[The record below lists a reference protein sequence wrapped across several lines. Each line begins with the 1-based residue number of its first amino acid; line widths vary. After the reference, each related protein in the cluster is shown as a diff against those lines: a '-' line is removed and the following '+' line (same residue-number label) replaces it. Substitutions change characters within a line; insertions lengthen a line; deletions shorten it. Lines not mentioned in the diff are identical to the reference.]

1 MAAADEIR
9 LGRVA
14 PSLFVRDLPRAMR
27 FWRDVFGME
36 KTFENGD
43 PVSFVILKRD
53 DAEVHLVLI
62 RDHVAPQ
69 ENVMHMIVHGVDELY
84 RRCQAAGGATIVK
97 PLRDAP
103 WGLRTFVVA
112 DPDGNR
118 IDIGQRI

>member
-1 MAAADEIR
+1 MGGAAGVR

-14 PSLFVRDLPRAMR
+14 PSLFVRDLERAMG
-27 FWRDVFGME
+27 FWRDVFGMD

-53 DAEVHLVLI
+53 DAEVHLTLV
-62 RDHVAPQ
+62 RDHVAAQ
-69 ENVMHMIVHGVDELY
+69 ENVMHMIVEGADELY
-84 RRCQAAGGATIVK
+84 RRCQAHGATIVK

-118 IDIGQRI
+118 IDVGQRL